1 MANEVPTIEVPRDRL
16 HGDPSNPSLGCGDYS
31 TVLDK
36 VISPGGADL
45 PCDEKYISTDYAN
58 TIERYDTIAL
68 RFISSTPGQA
78 GGNLVYA
85 GAQQYEWFVNG
96 LDKQQ
101 SANQAAPLYS
111 NAANL
116 TAFGQL
122 LPGDGYPIRKGQG
135 DTNAFT
141 SSTSNPGAGQGAV
154 LVENADM
161 DFAFQQ
167 MAIEYAGMF
176 AAAPYAQPGASPI
189 GPAQFVSLPFFR
201 QGDASYM
208 ERIYEW
214 LKDHAT
220 VRIQRSAQASTST
233 LFQQRIGEIRSLP
246 SPFASTGNR
255 AFLENG
261 TPIPFMRKTNVYGI
275 RTNRRPKVDLSAI
288 VRFYLD
294 IDDPVTVQ
302 NNLGVPVPAG
312 LSAGGDGDPLLGSV
326 FVLIKVRLWGAMLCN
341 IDDVR
346 GGGASSGGGE
356 DVQLSIAL
364 VRGAASEQQLAQTAM
379 AFVQSN
385 QWKDGTFARKIQT
398 LASQPSMIA
407 ALVRAKAGIPG

>member
-1 MANEVPTIEVPRDRL
+1 MSDVPTIEVPRDRL
-16 HGDPSNPSLGCGDYS
+16 HGDPSNPSLGCGDYA

-36 VISPGGADL
+36 VISPGGNDL

-58 TIERYDTIAL
+58 TIERYDTVAL
-68 RFISSTPGQA
+68 RFVSSTPGVA
-78 GGNLVYA
+78 GGDLVYA
-85 GAQQYEWFVNG
+85 GAQQLEWFVNG

-111 NAANL
+111 NAQLL

-167 MAIEYAGMF
+167 LAVEWAGMF
-176 AAAPYAQPGASPI
+176 EATPYAGGNAAI
-189 GPAQFVSLPFFR
+189 GPAQFRSLPFFR

-220 VRIQRSAQASTST
+220 VRIQRSGQASTST
-233 LFQQRIGEIRSLP
+233 QFQQRLGESRSLP

-261 TPIPFMRKTNVYGI
+261 TPIPFMRKTNVYGL
-275 RTNRRPKVDLSAI
+275 RTNRRPKVDLPAI
-288 VRFYLD
+288 SRFFLD
-294 IDDPVTVQ
+294 IDDPVVIG

-312 LSAGGDGDPLLGSV
+312 LSTGGEGNPLLGSI

-341 IDDVR
+341 IDDVTGR
-346 GGGASSGGGE
+346 GASSQ
-356 DVQLSIAL
+356 DDDRKTASSL
-364 VRGAASEQQLAQTAM
+364 VRGGQSDEQIASMAVAFAQ
-379 AFVQSN
+379 SG
-385 QWKDGTFARKIQT
+385 QWKDGAISRKIMT
-398 LASQPSMIA
+398 MASSPRMVAEYMREKS
-407 ALVRAKAGIPG
+407 K